1 MRRWKRPGH
10 GRVAEILG
18 NLDAEFL
25 LRANC
30 YFGGGTQIVL
40 ANGEY
45 RESRDVDFICSSRDG
60 FRILREAVRE
70 DTLGRIFRREIVL
83 ARGVR
88 ADRDGIRTFIAGDPP
103 VPPVKFEILLEAR
116 IDAAG
121 SMDVDLGVPALN
133 PESAVAEKLLANVD
147 RGLDESVHSRDLVD
161 LAFLARAHGAGTLR
175 AGLSK
180 AQAAYGTAVLDYLE
194 RTVRRLHEDRAWFR
208 MCVNDLL
215 VDDEKGLRQGLRAL
229 RSFLHAAKEK
239 NPTVSL
245 KPGRP
250 AGKR

>member
-18 NLDAEFL
+18 NVDAEFL

-30 YFGGGTQIVL
+30 YFGGGTQIVME
-40 ANGEY
+40 NGEY

-60 FRILREAVRE
+60 FRVLRESVRE
-70 DTLGRIFRREIVL
+70 DTLGRIFRRDMVL

-88 ADRDGIRTFIAGDPP
+88 ADRDGIRTFIAGNPP
-103 VPPVKFEILLEAR
+103 DPPVKFEILLEAR

-121 SMDVDLGVPALN
+121 SMDVGLGVPALN

-147 RGLDESVHSRDLVD
+147 RGLDESVRSRDLVD
-161 LAFLARAHGAGTLR
+161 LAFLAKAHDAEILR

-180 AQAAYGTAVLDYLE
+180 AQAAYGAAVLDYLE
-194 RTVRRLHEDRAWFR
+194 RTVRHLHEDRAWFR
-208 MCVNDLL
+208 MCVNDLI
-215 VDDEKGLRQGLRAL
+215 VDDEKGLRRGLNAL
-229 RSFLHAAKEK
+229 RRFLHAAKEM
-239 NPTVSL
+239 NPTVSR
-245 KPGRP
+245 KPGRS